1 MCCGTVKWDQTGD
14 PKDPGRKAV
23 VPMHIRARVLASR
36 IMLRMEKNPEA
47 AKALGV
53 KATLR
58 EVTQEHS
65 KEIPPPPA
73 RPTGP

>member
-1 MCCGTVKWDQTGD
+1 
-14 PKDPGRKAV
+14 
-23 VPMHIRARVLASR
+23 MHIRARVLASR

-47 AKALGV
+47 VKALGV

-58 EVTQEHS
+58 EVTQERG